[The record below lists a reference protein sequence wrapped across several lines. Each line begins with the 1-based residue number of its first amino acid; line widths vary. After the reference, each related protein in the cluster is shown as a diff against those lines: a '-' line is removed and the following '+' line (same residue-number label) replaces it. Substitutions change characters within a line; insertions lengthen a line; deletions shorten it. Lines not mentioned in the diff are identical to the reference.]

1 MIESDEELNL
11 SQNLPIMTSA
21 TSPSVVL
28 KPHASPPRT
37 IKQDS
42 FDSPSQGELSRALST
57 SLEDETNKL
66 RESQKDS
73 FAKTVEEA
81 HAQRSLIRRK
91 SRESENDDELLTTE
105 FPNSSSV
112 SSTQFPSSS
121 SSFPQ
126 TSSFSFPQT
135 SSSSFP
141 QTSSFS
147 FPQTSSSSFP
157 QPVPADV
164 SFSRRRAGRNL
175 RFSNENHVID
185 RLDFSLPDSSTMPV
199 VGSTGSF
206 GSGAS
211 SGSNAELTS
220 LLEDLTVE
228 EEEGKSR
235 PSIQFKSK
243 RTRE

>member
-141 QTSSFS
+141 Q
-147 FPQTSSSSFP
+147 
-157 QPVPADV
+157 PVPADV